1 MGERRKFQPPYVR
14 QWRKRA
20 GLSQEQLAEKI
31 GCSVALVSMVERGE
45 RQYDQEFLEG
55 AAKALRATPD
65 MLLRINPEDDALQE
79 TAHDILQRIPE
90 LDRKRA
96 LAVLEAFVPSAPASN
111 EAPAAP
117 ASKAKKPPRRRRP

>member
-1 MGERRKFQPPYVR
+1 MGERRKFKPPFVR

-55 AAKALRATPD
+55 AARALGATPD
-65 MLLRINPEDDALQE
+65 MLLRIDPENAAFEEIAFDQLR
-79 TAHDILQRIPE
+79 RIPE
-90 LDRKRA
+90 ADRAKVM
-96 LAVLEAFVPSAPASN
+96 AVIEAFEPAAK
-111 EAPAAP
+111 ERAAPAA
-117 ASKAKKPPRRRRP
+117 KPKRTRKRP